1 MLGSSLENAMDAQ
14 FEKELR
20 ELTEIAARVMEE
32 GRAPTEEER
41 ARFHTLKQHL
51 AGQPTTWRTRLA
63 DEIDRFAAAL
73 EGMGI

>member
-1 MLGSSLENAMDAQ
+1 MDSQ
-14 FEKELR
+14 FEKELK

-41 ARFHTLKQHL
+41 ERFLTLRQHL
-51 AGQPTTWRTRLA
+51 AGQPSTWRTRLT

>member
-1 MLGSSLENAMDAQ
+1 MDPKVEQ
-14 FEKELR
+14 ELR

-32 GRAPTEEER
+32 GRPPTEEER
-41 ARFHTLKQHL
+41 ERFLRLKKHLDESPTDWRARLT
-51 AGQPTTWRTRLA
+51 

>member
-1 MLGSSLENAMDAQ
+1 MDAHV
-14 FEKELR
+14 EKELL
-20 ELTEIAARVMEE
+20 ELTEIASRVMEE

-41 ARFHTLKQHL
+41 ERFRTLKERL
-51 AGQPTTWRTRLA
+51 LGQPSTWRSRLA

>member
-1 MLGSSLENAMDAQ
+1 MLGPSLENAMDSQ
-14 FEKELR
+14 FEKELT

-41 ARFHTLKQHL
+41 ERFLTLRQHV
-51 AGQPTTWRTRLA
+51 AGQPSTWRTRLA

>member
-1 MLGSSLENAMDAQ
+1 MLVSSLENAMDSQ
-14 FEKELR
+14 FEKELK

-41 ARFHTLKQHL
+41 ERFLTLRQHL
-51 AGQPTTWRTRLA
+51 EKQPSTWRTHLA

>member
-1 MLGSSLENAMDAQ
+1 MDARI
-14 FEKELR
+14 EDELR
-20 ELTEIAARVMEE
+20 ELTRIASRVMEE

-41 ARFHTLKQHL
+41 ARFRELRAHL
-51 AGQPTTWRTRLA
+51 EEQPSTWRDRLR

>member
-1 MLGSSLENAMDAQ
+1 MDAKV
-14 FEKELR
+14 ERELR
-20 ELTEIAARVMEE
+20 ELSGIAARVMEE

-41 ARFHTLKQHL
+41 RRFLEL
-51 AGQPTTWRTRLA
+51 RRSIEGRPADWRARLA

>member
-1 MLGSSLENAMDAQ
+1 MDSQ
-14 FEKELR
+14 FEKELK
-20 ELTEIAARVMEE
+20 ELTDIAARVMEE

-41 ARFHTLKQHL
+41 ERFHTLRQHL
-51 AGQPTTWRTRLA
+51 EKQPSTWRSRLA

>member
-1 MLGSSLENAMDAQ
+1 MDAQ
-14 FEKELR
+14 LEKELL
-20 ELTEIAARVMEE
+20 ELTKIASRVMEE

-41 ARFHTLKQHL
+41 QRFLEVKSHL
-51 AGQPTTWRTRLA
+51 EKQPTGWRTRLA

>member
-1 MLGSSLENAMDAQ
+1 MDAH
-14 FEKELR
+14 FERELS
-20 ELTEIAARVMEE
+20 ELTEIAARVMED

-41 ARFHTLKQHL
+41 QRFLTLKKRIE
-51 AGQPTTWRTRLA
+51 GQPTTWRTRLT